1 MAALNRKG
9 MFASRHG
16 RCTDPPR
23 GHRGPPNQFNY
34 VGGLLGAVMTGAVG
48 NDNLRLGFAVPMMLV
63 LAILPLA
70 KAFRT

>member
-1 MAALNRKG
+1 
-9 MFASRHG
+9 
-16 RCTDPPR
+16 
-23 GHRGPPNQFNY
+23 
-34 VGGLLGAVMTGAVG
+34 MTGAVG